1 MKIALLSN
9 KKKFEV
15 INKKINKKLK
25 NDEVLVKISGTG
37 ICGSDLHFFRN
48 GALGSVPPQFPLSLG
63 HETAGVI
70 VDKNKSK
77 FKNYSNVVID
87 PLDISACKNIEKELC
102 GCGLNTTCVIIKLI

>member
-1 MKIALLSN
+1 MKKYPIIGTNYKHYKGGTYKVLSLATHT
-9 KKKFEV
+9 E
-15 INKKINKKLK
+15 

-48 GALGSVPPQFPLSLG
+48 GALGSMPPQFPLSLG

-77 FKNYSNVVID
+77 FKKMSTNY
-87 PLDISACKNIEKELC
+87 
-102 GCGLNTTCVIIKLI
+102 

>member
-1 MKIALLSN
+1 MRILILGGDGYLGWPTAMYLAN
-9 KKKFEV
+9 K
-15 INKKINKKLK
+15 NN
-25 NDEVLVKISGTG
+25 EVLVKISGTG

-77 FKNYSNVVID
+77 FNGY
-87 PLDISACKNIEKELC
+87 L
-102 GCGLNTTCVIIKLI
+102 T